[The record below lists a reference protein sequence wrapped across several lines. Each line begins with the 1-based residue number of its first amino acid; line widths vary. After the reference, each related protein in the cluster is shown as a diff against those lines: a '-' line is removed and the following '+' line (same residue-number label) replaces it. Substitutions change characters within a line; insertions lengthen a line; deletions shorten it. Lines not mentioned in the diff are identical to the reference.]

1 MAVLLALA
9 LVLGHGV
16 AGASSTWK
24 RFSDP
29 VLGIE
34 FSYPDDRTVAKGCH
48 GSDRCVAL
56 IGRPMPDSDYL
67 VAFEVFDG
75 DLETV
80 AVERAVFR
88 KRKDGWIARGRYTE
102 HPVMPLS
109 GPGWR
114 GIKSVVTCG
123 IATREGTHAA
133 AGECL
138 WVVLSTGKRSVVV
151 DTQGIVG
158 LDEQS
163 RRSIESLRFNPRG
176 RPGPRTSSP
185 DPRTGR

>member
-1 MAVLLALA
+1 MKMAVLLALV

-16 AGASSTWK
+16 AGAGSTWK

-34 FSYPDDRTVAKGCH
+34 FSYPADRTVVKGCH
-48 GSDRCVAL
+48 SSESCVAL

-67 VAFEVFDG
+67 IAFEVFDG

-80 AVERAVFR
+80 AEERAVFR
-88 KRKDGWIARGRYTE
+88 KRKDGWIARGRHTA
-102 HPVMPLS
+102 HQVMPLT
-109 GPGWR
+109 GPGWQ
-114 GIKSVVTCG
+114 GIKSIVSCG
-123 IATREGTHAA
+123 IATGQGTH

-138 WVVLSTGKRSVVV
+138 WAVLSTGRRSVVV

-158 LDEQS
+158 LDDRS
-163 RRSIESLRFNPRG
+163 RRSIESLRFTR
-176 RPGPRTSSP
+176 
-185 DPRTGR
+185 

>member
-1 MAVLLALA
+1 VRIAVLLALA

-16 AGASSTWK
+16 AGAGSTWK

-29 VLGIE
+29 ALGIE
-34 FSYPDDRTVAKGCH
+34 FSYPGDRTVAKGCH
-48 GSDRCVAL
+48 GSESCVAL
-56 IGRPMPDSDYL
+56 VGHPMTDSDYL

-102 HPVMPLS
+102 HQVMPLT
-109 GPGWR
+109 GPGWQ
-114 GIKSVVTCG
+114 GIKSTVSCG
-123 IATREGTHAA
+123 ISTQQGTHAG

-138 WVVLSTGKRSVVV
+138 WAVLSNGRRSVVV

-158 LDEQS
+158 IDDHSL
-163 RRSIESLRFNPRG
+163 RSIKSLRFSPRG
-176 RPGPRTSSP
+176 R
-185 DPRTGR
+185 